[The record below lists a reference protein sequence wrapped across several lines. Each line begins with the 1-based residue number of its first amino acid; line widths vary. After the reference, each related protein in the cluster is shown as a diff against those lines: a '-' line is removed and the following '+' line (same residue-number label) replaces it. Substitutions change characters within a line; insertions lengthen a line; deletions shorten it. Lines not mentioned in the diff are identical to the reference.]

1 MGNHRMFANSI
12 IDSDKF
18 LDMPLTTQVLYFH
31 LGMRADDDGFIGS
44 PKKILRGVNCTED
57 DLKLLIAKGYLITF
71 DSGVIA
77 VTHWNVNNSIR
88 KDRKKDTFYQTE
100 MDMLCSENG
109 IYSIDNDYG
118 NRLTTTCQ
126 PTDNQ
131 VSAQDK
137 VREDK
142 ISKDKIREDNTR
154 EDNKEKEEENL
165 KNSSLSDSL
174 SSRID
179 YDSVMYSYNRICTN
193 LNTADKMTLSRR
205 QAVDNAV
212 NILGDTAFEE
222 LFERVQSSDFLSGR
236 NGKWYGCN
244 FDWILKPENLKKILS
259 GAYDNPAPKPEPHEE
274 YKPYHDRS
282 KRNTSYDI
290 NELKKIDTLDFMD
303 EPGWEEKAF
312 ASADE
317 QNTGWDVP
325 F

>member
-1 MGNHRMFANSI
+1 MKKTSTPKAFNI
-12 IDSDKF
+12 
-18 LDMPLTTQVLYFH
+18 YF
-31 LGMRADDDGFIGS
+31 
-44 PKKILRGVNCTED
+44 
-57 DLKLLIAKGYLITF
+57 
-71 DSGVIA
+71 
-77 VTHWNVNNSIR
+77 
-88 KDRKKDTFYQTE
+88 DTFEHIEMLTMEQRGELFTALYEYAINERTTE
-100 MDMLCSENG
+100 FDNGMVKMAFSFMKAQIARDFEKYREKCEKNRACVLKRYKEKEKSTNVYERSQEEKENSTNV
-109 IYSIDNDYG
+109 YE
-118 NRLTTTCQ
+118 R
-126 PTDNQ
+126 NQ
-131 VSAQDK
+131 EEK
-137 VREDK
+137 EEEK
-142 ISKDKIREDNTR
+142 EK
-154 EDNKEKEEENL
+154 NKEKDKEEEKEKEKKEENKKEEEKEYKKEKENL

-193 LNTADKMTLSRR
+193 LNTADKMTPSRR

-222 LFERVQSSDFLSGR
+222 LFERVQSSDFLSGK

-303 EPGWEEKAF
+303 EPGWEERAF

>member
-1 MGNHRMFANSI
+1 
-12 IDSDKF
+12 
-18 LDMPLTTQVLYFH
+18 MPLTTQALYFH
-31 LGMRADDDGFIGS
+31 LGMKADDDGFIGS
-44 PKKILRGVNCTED
+44 PKKLLRGVNCSED
-57 DLKLLIAKGYLITF
+57 DLKLLIAKGYLISF
-71 DSGVIA
+71 DSGVVA
-77 VTHWNVNNSIR
+77 VAHWNVNNSIR
-88 KDRKKDTFYQTE
+88 KDRKKDTFYKAE
-100 MDMLCSENG
+100 MEMLCSENG
-109 IYSIDNDYG
+109 IYSIDDDRG
-118 NRLTTTCQ
+118 NRLTTNCQ
-126 PTDNQ
+126 PIDNQ
-131 VSAQDK
+131 MTAQEK

-142 ISKDKIREDNTR
+142 ISKDKISKE
-154 EDNKEKEEENL
+154 NKEKE
-165 KNSSLSDSL
+165 KGFDPSLSDSL
-174 SSRID
+174 SENID
-179 YDSVMYSYNRICTN
+179 YDSVMYSFNSICVT
-193 LNTADKMTLSRR
+193 LAPADSMTPSRR

-222 LFERVQSSDFLSGR
+222 LFERVQSSDFLSGK

-244 FDWILKPENLKKILS
+244 FDWILKPENLKKILL

-303 EPGWEEKAF
+303 EPGWEERAF

>member
-1 MGNHRMFANSI
+1 MKKTGTPKAFNI
-12 IDSDKF
+12 
-18 LDMPLTTQVLYFH
+18 YF
-31 LGMRADDDGFIGS
+31 
-44 PKKILRGVNCTED
+44 
-57 DLKLLIAKGYLITF
+57 
-71 DSGVIA
+71 
-77 VTHWNVNNSIR
+77 
-88 KDRKKDTFYQTE
+88 DTFEHIEMLTMEQRGELFTALYEYAINERTTE
-100 MDMLCSENG
+100 FDNGMVKMAFSFMKAQIARDFEKYREKCEKLRKNINNRYNKDEATNVYNCSQKEAEATNV
-109 IYSIDNDYG
+109 YN
-118 NRLTTTCQ
+118 C
-126 PTDNQ
+126 NQ
-131 VSAQDK
+131 EEK
-137 VREDK
+137 EEEK
-142 ISKDKIREDNTR
+142 EK
-154 EDNKEKEEENL
+154 NKEKNKEEEKEKEKKEEEKEYKKEKENL

-193 LNTADKMTLSRR
+193 LNTADKMTPSRR

-303 EPGWEEKAF
+303 EPGWEERAF
-312 ASADE
+312 GLTDE